1 MTTTDVPAEL
11 PVPAETSVPSIPSV
25 SPGAH
30 LPHPPGLGRAPL
42 IRGEEVSNYDTVLA
56 RIAAAVKPADFV
68 EETFLRDV
76 ADLLW
81 DAIRMRRM
89 KADLLSST
97 AHEGMRE
104 LLRNL
109 GVEESNNLAKCWA
122 AGDTQEKQEA
132 EALLAGAGLTID
144 HVMAHTMRSR
154 LHEVEQFERLIAD
167 AEARRNAALRN
178 IAAYRADFA
187 ERVRRAA
194 QDVEDAEYT
203 DVTPAPAEQ
212 AAAEHA
218 T

>member
-11 PVPAETSVPSIPSV
+11 PVPAETPIPSAPCV

-212 AAAEHA
+212 AATEHA